1 MLNSWNV
8 VRRLVADGILKMS
21 FKCCLLA
28 VLLMRNHAEFALLD
42 TVHAERVLYFYQVTM
57 CACVTHNL
65 ATDSL
70 IMQTRN
76 SRMLV
81 PMKQAWPDHPDT
93 LLTLCAAW
101 AM

>member
-1 MLNSWNV
+1 
-8 VRRLVADGILKMS
+8 MS

-28 VLLMRNHAEFALLD
+28 VFLMRNHAEFALLD

-70 IMQTRN
+70 E
-76 SRMLV
+76 
-81 PMKQAWPDHPDT
+81 D
-93 LLTLCAAW
+93 
-101 AM
+101 